1 MPQAPHA
8 CCLLLLSTLNAV
20 HAADGAVP
28 YAALH
33 QRFAPTQVLQQY
45 PSLRAVQ
52 RIESRLADVQPT
64 DIRIWIDAAA
74 GRIEVPVDAQG
85 RASFPLTE
93 QLLAENPSVRSNQ
106 PQGSLQLQLS
116 LEVQLPAASG
126 IAYAEVWQS
135 IIEAQ
140 DALTQLGPDYADSEV
155 VGIEYR
161 FSDGPMQVTLSGREI
176 ELSLLADNQG
186 RVLLRRDPLWLD
198 ADVQLRFDGQLAQ
211 ALPRLR

>member
-1 MPQAPHA
+1 LLRTLIAGW
-8 CCLLLLSTLNAV
+8 LLLTLNVV

-33 QRFAPTQVLQQY
+33 QRFAPAQVLQQY

-52 RIESRLADVQPT
+52 RIESRLADVKPT

-74 GRIEVPVDAQG
+74 GRIEVPVDTQG

-140 DALTQLGPDYADSEV
+140 DALAQLGPDYADSEV

>member
-1 MPQAPHA
+1 M
-8 CCLLLLSTLNAV
+8 
-20 HAADGAVP
+20 
-28 YAALH
+28 
-33 QRFAPTQVLQQY
+33 LQQY

-52 RIESRLADVQPT
+52 RIESRLAEVQPT
-64 DIRIWIDAAA
+64 DIRIWIDAAS
-74 GRIEVPVDAQG
+74 GRIEIPVDTQG

-93 QLLAENPSVRSNQ
+93 QLLEENPSVRSNQ

-116 LEVQLPAASG
+116 LEVQLPAAEG

-140 DALTQLGPDYADSEV
+140 DALAKLGPDYAGSEV

-161 FSDGPMQVTLSGREI
+161 FNDGPMEVTLTGREI
-176 ELSLLADNQG
+176 ELSLLADTQG
-186 RVLLRRDPLWLD
+186 RVLLRRDPRWLD
-198 ADVQLRFDGQLAQ
+198 ADVQLRFDGSLAQ